1 MSKTKIEITQ
11 SNGESMVQECDA
23 AYGCCMTRVMGEE
36 GLGISCMSYLTG
48 EGIPVMHAAES
59 MAASIVKVIEKLTE
73 GNPDLEKFM
82 LSVINENII
91 RRMEQICPEKG
102 EEYAGN

>member
-1 MSKTKIEITQ
+1 MSKVKIEITQ
-11 SNGESMVQECDA
+11 PNGESMVQECDA

-36 GLGISCMSYLTG
+36 GPGISCMSYLTG

-59 MAASIVKVIEKLTE
+59 MAASVVKVIEKLTV

-82 LSVINENII
+82 LSAINENII

>member
-1 MSKTKIEITQ
+1 
-11 SNGESMVQECDA
+11 
-23 AYGCCMTRVMGEE
+23 
-36 GLGISCMSYLTG
+36 
-48 EGIPVMHAAES
+48 MHAAEP
-59 MAASIVKVIEKLTE
+59 MAASVVKVIEKLTE

-91 RRMEQICPEKG
+91 RRMEQICPGKG